1 MSRDMS
7 FKSVTEVDASLFSK
21 NEHPQITVI
30 EQHTNMLQL
39 QRQKFNLNYL
49 QAKMEKK
56 L

>member
-7 FKSVTEVDASLFSK
+7 FKCVTEVDASLFSK
-21 NEHPQITVI
+21 NTHSQITVI
-30 EQHTNMLQL
+30 EQHTNMIQQ

-49 QAKMEKK
+49 QAKMEKM